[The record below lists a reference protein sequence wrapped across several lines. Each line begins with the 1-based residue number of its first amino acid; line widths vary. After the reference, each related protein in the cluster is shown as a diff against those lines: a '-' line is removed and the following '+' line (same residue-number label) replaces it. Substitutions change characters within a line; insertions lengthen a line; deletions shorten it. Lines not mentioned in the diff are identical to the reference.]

1 MMYLDEW
8 LKDKKAQGFLS
19 KPHYFEDGDYI
30 SLFLTNDRCYAVSIN
45 SLVTIFY
52 SITNNDI
59 VGYKIERISSMKLK
73 DVVKI
78 LIKHG
83 VLLCDYE
90 IKLPDVTGD
99 TSFLGKRA
107 IRHNEILRDLA
118 MLSLSGVRD
127 ELKRGRRQNETRK
140 EFLLRAFSKE

>member
-1 MMYLDEW
+1 
-8 LKDKKAQGFLS
+8 
-19 KPHYFEDGDYI
+19 
-30 SLFLTNDRCYAVSIN
+30 
-45 SLVTIFY
+45 
-52 SITNNDI
+52 
-59 VGYKIERISSMKLK
+59 MKLE

-107 IRHNEILRDLA
+107 IRHNEILEELE
-118 MLSLSGVRD
+118 SL
-127 ELKRGRRQNETRK
+127 ELDAKVKLMEERHGH
-140 EFLLRAFSKE
+140 